1 MPSSRIGFPIPGT
14 RQVLVSHHCHQSR
27 PTVSS
32 ATVGLL
38 SLYRFHLSS
47 LPPRG
52 STSRRH
58 LPVRAKDGV
67 RPSYSVLSTRAAT
80 CDTQCRHRQR
90 YPVRNT
96 NTHRVRAV
104 QQDCAAGRGRAR
116 AHPCPL
122 RIPSWK
128 VERRS
133 TAVGCKFGV
142 WYGWRTGPR
151 KPRSPSSRSRNS
163 QHMSCRCGRGR
174 APRQLLRT
182 SAHHRALCSDG
193 CALQT
198 RQRGLMPQRARKARE
213 NTRTRNDRRTPN
225 GCADAGR
232 VAILDQLESLLASVW
247 VDSLPLATSEKAQGL

>member
-1 MPSSRIGFPIPGT
+1 M
-14 RQVLVSHHCHQSR
+14 
-27 PTVSS
+27 
-32 ATVGLL
+32 
-38 SLYRFHLSS
+38 
-47 LPPRG
+47 
-52 STSRRH
+52 
-58 LPVRAKDGV
+58 
-67 RPSYSVLSTRAAT
+67 
-80 CDTQCRHRQR
+80 
-90 YPVRNT
+90 
-96 NTHRVRAV
+96 
-104 QQDCAAGRGRAR
+104 QQDCVTGRGRAR

-151 KPRSPSSRSRNS
+151 KSRSPSSRSRNS

-198 RQRGLMPQRARKARE
+198 RQRGLMPQRARKPR
-213 NTRTRNDRRTPN
+213 RTRAPEMIVVRRTVVPTR
-225 GCADAGR
+225 AGSQFWTSWRACWHLCGSWRLRRRRRNCNVPRKAHLPPAQQSRSMAIVR
-232 VAILDQLESLLASVW
+232 VG
-247 VDSLPLATSEKAQGL
+247 LPPCFSAFAPTNLSWISRHERDCNHVTDRWRCEL